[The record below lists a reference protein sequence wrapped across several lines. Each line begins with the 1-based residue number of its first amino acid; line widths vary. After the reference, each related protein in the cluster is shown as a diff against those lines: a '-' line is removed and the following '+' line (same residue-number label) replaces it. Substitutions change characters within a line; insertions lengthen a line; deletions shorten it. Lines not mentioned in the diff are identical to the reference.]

1 MKQNYNVKQMLYFAV
16 GLLGIGF
23 FAALQMK
30 LTIGIGPWDG
40 MGRSISYVTNLR
52 VGDVSTILS
61 ASCVFLNLLLLRK
74 DFNLTHVL
82 TLVVGILLG
91 QIINFF
97 FYTVFSNL
105 VIQSYLLKLI
115 IFVVSVVIMAVA
127 VSIVQTSKF
136 ISLPLESFCQE
147 FADRNGKTFAFMRQA
162 ADVFSVVTILLITLF
177 FKVPLTLREG
187 TIISMLIFGPI
198 TGVVMP
204 RLTQWLNTTGI
215 VKDSNQATVPANA

>member
-1 MKQNYNVKQMLYFAV
+1 MKQNYNIKQIVYFAI
-16 GLLGIGF
+16 GILGIGF
-23 FAALQMK
+23 LAALQMK
-30 LTIGIGPWDG
+30 LNIGIGPWDG

-52 VGDVSTILS
+52 VGDISTILS
-61 ASCVFLNLLLLRK
+61 VSCVFLNLLLLRK

-97 FYTVFSNL
+97 FYTFFENL
-105 VIQSYLLKLI
+105 VIESYPLKLI
-115 IFVVSVVIMAVA
+115 IFVVSVVIMAIA

-162 ADVFSVVTILLITLF
+162 ADVFSVVTIVVITLF

-187 TIISMLIFGPI
+187 TIISMIIFGPI

-204 RLTQWLNTTGI
+204 RLTRWLNQTGI
-215 VKDSNQATVPANA
+215 VKVSNQVTLQVEA